1 MPSFTTMA
9 FGSAWGTKDWDAST
23 IHPIISREV
32 ERSWRVRG
40 MGDFGIGLLP
50 TFIPENGNS
59 GQGWEVS
66 EIYGLNLQEVQWIG
80 YAGIRDA
87 TTTSM
92 PAEASSQPTTHPWT
106 QMIELRYGFHP
117 SYWSKG
123 YGTEA
128 ARAIMGW
135 CEQSFGVQRF
145 IAETE
150 AENKGSAR
158 ILGKLGFVGMQGTKE
173 WERRVG

>member
-1 MPSFTTMA
+1 
-9 FGSAWGTKDWDAST
+9 
-23 IHPIISREV
+23 
-32 ERSWRVRG
+32 
-40 MGDFGIGLLP
+40 MGDFGVGLLP
-50 TFIPENGNS
+50 TSTQEQGS
-59 GQGWEVS
+59 GEQGWEAS
-66 EIYGLNLQEVQWIG
+66 ERDALNLQEVQWIG
-80 YAGIRDA
+80 YVGVRDA

-92 PAEASSQPTTHPWT
+92 PAENTSKPSTKPWT

-117 SYWSKG
+117 THWSKG

-158 ILGKLGFVGMQGTKE
+158 ILGKLGFVEMDGEKEVIWGMEGTKE